1 MRWVL
6 RGRSQRSRANR
17 EAEKEA
23 RKAARIDVSI
33 RKNALQTAESYR
45 GRAPSKTDIFT
56 EGKSGEVI
64 KFTCW
69 IGSSVTVPE
78 I

>member
-1 MRWVL
+1 MKKIFSFFL
-6 RGRSQRSRANR
+6 TLFLLSACSQQHAS
-17 EAEKEA
+17 
-23 RKAARIDVSI
+23 V
-33 RKNALQTAESYR
+33 
-45 GRAPSKTDIFT
+45 APSKTDIFT